1 MGFYGKRLA
10 AFVFVPLVA
19 LGTACSS
26 DDDKGDKAGNA
37 AQSPAANSPAPSS
50 AAASDAKRLT
60 AEQLKAALV
69 TSAELPGYE
78 VATGSPE
85 DDGTGV
91 ETSDKPE
98 CQPLLQLIAADKEH
112 MPNESASAGAT
123 KADNSSKTTYWLAL
137 GQFDGDKAEKLIS
150 EVQDSL
156 TKCTSQ
162 FVGTDEEGTKTE
174 YTIQD
179 SKKLGYGDDSLT
191 ITYGMDGEPWTLS
204 FVRSGPV
211 IAQGTAISF
220 DLEDT
225 APADP
230 VMPEEMMRAQYDKLV
245 KAQKG

>member
-1 MGFYGKRLA
+1 MGFFGKRFA
-10 AFVFVPLVA
+10 VFAVVPLVA
-19 LGTACSS
+19 LGTACGS
-26 DDDKGDKAGNA
+26 DDDKGDKAGNT
-37 AQSPAANSPAPSS
+37 AQSPTAGSS
-50 AAASDAKRLT
+50 SGASDTKRLT
-60 AEQLKAALV
+60 AEQLKAALL
-69 TSAELPGYE
+69 TSAELPGYK
-78 VATGSPE
+78 VAAGSPE

-98 CQPLLQLIAADKEH
+98 CQPLLQLIAADKDH
-112 MPNESASAGAT
+112 MPNESASAAAA

-137 GQFDGDKAEKLIS
+137 GQFDGDKAEKLAS
-150 EVQDSL
+150 EVHDSL
-156 TKCTSQ
+156 AKCTSQ

-211 IAQGTAISF
+211 IVQGMALSF
-220 DLEDT
+220 DLED
-225 APADP
+225 PAATNP
-230 VMPEEMMRAQYDKLV
+230 VMPDEMLRAQYDKLV